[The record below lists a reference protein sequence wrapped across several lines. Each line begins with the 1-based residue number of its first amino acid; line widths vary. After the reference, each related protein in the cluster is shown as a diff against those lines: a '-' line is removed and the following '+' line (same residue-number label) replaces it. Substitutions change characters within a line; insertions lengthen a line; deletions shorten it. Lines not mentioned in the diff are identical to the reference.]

1 MGHYINEKEANNI
14 HERIS
19 KDLAMSHKFSNHE
32 SLTCFSLYTAGV
44 YNW

>member
-32 SLTCFSLYTAGV
+32 IFDMFFTLHS
-44 YNW
+44 